1 LYNPCSSPTHN
12 YLINPDLSKTD
23 INSKINTVMIQV
35 LVIHT
40 AGVMGGFV
48 RSSIMQVAG
57 ERVVARL
64 RNRLRGCILS
74 QEISLFD
81 THKTGRVGGTWD
93 PIRVDSAA
101 ARIRLAGSD
110 TGSFKLA
117 VGLMF

>member
-1 LYNPCSSPTHN
+1 MEPTVRSLCIMVGAEATGLYNPARRQRLH

-57 ERVVARL
+57 ERVARPE
-64 RNRLRGCILS
+64 S
-74 QEISLFD
+74 TDVF
-81 THKTGRVGGTWD
+81 
-93 PIRVDSAA
+93 
-101 ARIRLAGSD
+101 
-110 TGSFKLA
+110 
-117 VGLMF
+117 